1 MSDNLFANLP
11 AVGAAD
17 EQFTTLLAERELEV
31 RRIVSTGQ
39 ASPRD
44 SGTNSR
50 RPSGYCWSVAKRC
63 SASKMNPS
71 RVACFPAVTSI
82 SRRGI
87 GTGLTGRRRIARPSG

>member
-39 ASPRD
+39 ASPPD
-44 SGTNSR
+44 
-50 RPSGYCWSVAKRC
+50 YE
-63 SASKMNPS
+63 
-71 RVACFPAVTSI
+71 
-82 SRRGI
+82 I
-87 GTGLTGRRRIARPSG
+87 GRAHV